1 MFFDKMYLMNF
12 YITTPI
18 YYSNDIPHL
27 GHLATTVFA
36 DIVAGYHRTVG
47 DSVLFLT
54 GVDEHG
60 EKISETA
67 KKAGKD
73 PQIFVDDM
81 ALRWMG
87 YWKSLNIQNDIFMRT
102 SNPQHKDI
110 AKKLLEKIKER
121 GDIYKSVYKGSYC
134 TGCEEFKQER
144 ELVNGICPEH
154 RVDQVSYRE
163 EENYFFKLSKYI
175 PQLRELI
182 TEGVIKIIPENKK
195 NEMLAR
201 LNDDV
206 LDLSVSRQKVSW
218 GIQLPWDNS
227 QTIYVWVEA
236 LMNYYSAT
244 RIYGKENFWPASV
257 HFLGKGNNW
266 FHSVIWPALL
276 LSLNI
281 PLPKEIFVHGY
292 YNVEG
297 VKMSKSLGNVI
308 SPDSLTSTFG
318 VDGTRYL
325 LCASQP
331 YLDDFSVSTKWFKE
345 TYNNDLA
352 NGLGN
357 LVSRVSKMCADAGLS
372 GLIDNT
378 VFGVLERNMG
388 VKKAYEDYRLFEVV
402 SIAKNK
408 IKAVNEYINQ
418 NEPWKKEGS
427 AQMEILH
434 FATREI
440 QDIAF
445 ILMPIMPDICNKIM
459 ATTASAKIVA
469 SEVLFKRLV

>member
-1 MFFDKMYLMNF
+1 MDF

-27 GHLATTVFA
+27 GHLSTTIFA
-36 DIVAGYHRTVG
+36 DIIVRYHRLIG
-47 DSVLFLT
+47 DETLFLT

-60 EKISETA
+60 EKVAETA
-67 KKAGKD
+67 KKAGKE
-73 PQIFVDDM
+73 PQEFVDEM
-81 ALRWMG
+81 ATRWKE
-87 YWKSLNIQNDIFMRT
+87 YWKFLNITNDIFMRT
-102 SNPQHKDI
+102 STPQHTEI
-110 AKKLLEKIKER
+110 AKELLSKIKDK
-121 GDIYKSVYKGSYC
+121 GDIYKGVYKGSYC

-154 RVDQVSYRE
+154 RADQVSFRE

-175 PQLRELI
+175 PQVKKLLE
-182 TEGVIKIIPENKK
+182 EGVIKLIPEGKK
-195 NEMLAR
+195 NEMLSR
-201 LNDDV
+201 LNDDIS
-206 LDLSVSRQKVSW
+206 DLSVSRQKVSW
-218 GIQLPWDNS
+218 GIALPWDQS

-236 LMNYYSAT
+236 LMNYYTAT
-244 RIYGKENFWPASV
+244 KIYKKESFWPASV

-276 LSLNI
+276 LSLDM

-308 SPDSLTSTFG
+308 SPDSLIASFG

-331 YLDDFSVSTKWFKE
+331 YFDDFSVSTKWFKD

-357 LVSRVSKMCADAGLS
+357 LVSRVSKMCADEGMS
-372 GLIDNT
+372 GSDFDT
-378 VFGVLERNMG
+378 SVKGVLARNENIE
-388 VKKAYEDYRLFEVV
+388 KAYRSYQLFEVINIV
-402 SIAKNK
+402 KGK
-408 IKAVNEYINQ
+408 IKALNEYINQ
-418 NEPWKKEGS
+418 NEPWKKEGETKIKILNF
-427 AQMEILH
+427 ATKEIL
-434 FATREI
+434 
-440 QDIAF
+440 DIAV
-445 ILMPIMPDICNKIM
+445 ILSPIMPENASKIIAVMGNSKIM
-459 ATTASAKIVA
+459 P
-469 SEVLFKRLV
+469 SEVLFRRLT